1 MTQPNKIS
9 SFRTSLE
16 RGGLDA
22 TNVHNLHDVSF
33 SRDTLPLDQ
42 SLYHAVV
49 GNNWR
54 SNVSET
60 NSVFRYVQQDKYEH
74 LQRGC
79 HRIMASLIDNLGLNI
94 EARNAEGCTLLH
106 IACEKGD
113 VAFVKHLLVNCGANI
128 YSRDYNGRT
137 ALQRVCL
144 RQYLCSMGDIAI
156 CQLLLRIG
164 ASIDEI
170 TPINTITGDTLLHH
184 VARSDYFLR
193 IEDILDNIEGIDVNS
208 KNRKG
213 ETALTCLIIHQNSH
227 FVEKA
232 IISLLKHPDIDC
244 NGKTS
249 VDSDYTLVEDCI
261 MKHYIAA
268 VEIMLTKI
276 TITLEIKYRMI
287 AILLH
292 ELTVYE
298 WERSYGGSMDSSANV
313 VYSQLLELFTM
324 VVDIPCIENDE
335 TMDYLSI
342 FEEAIVM
349 LKIGCF
355 SHLKSPDVIKF
366 DALQL
371 VDMIYQLKSM
381 SKEAIYDPLDAH
393 NLHYRLNHPRES
405 DLIAE
410 ATKRHKVEST
420 PAPIPLKPLD
430 TIGYSI
436 HFYYQPNDSE
446 NDGNNSDQPSLIGT
460 HTFPAACSFLVR

>member
-16 RGGLDA
+16 RDGLDA
-22 TNVHNLHDVSF
+22 TNNVHNLHDVSF
-33 SRDTLPLDQ
+33 APDTLPLDQ

-54 SNVSET
+54 SSVSET
-60 NSVFRYVQQDKYEH
+60 NPVFRYVQQDKYEH

-94 EARNAEGCTLLH
+94 EARNSEGSTLLH
-106 IACEKGD
+106 IAYDNCD

-128 YSRDYNGRT
+128 YSRDYDGRT

-144 RQYLCSMGDIAI
+144 RQYLGSVSNIAI

-170 TPINTITGDTLLHH
+170 APIDTITGDTLLHH
-184 VARSDYFLR
+184 VARSDYFST
-193 IEDILDNIEGIDVNS
+193 IENILNNIEGFDVNS

-213 ETALTCLIIHQNSH
+213 ETVLTCLIANESSR

-232 IISLLKHPDIDC
+232 IISLLKHTDIDC
-244 NGKTS
+244 NGSDDS
-249 VDSDYTLVEDCI
+249 VYTLVEDCI

-298 WERSYGGSMDSSANV
+298 WKRSYAASMYSSANV

-324 VVDIPCIENDE
+324 VVDIPCVENDE

-342 FEEAIVM
+342 FEEAIAM
-349 LKIGCF
+349 LKTGCF

-371 VDMIYQLKSM
+371 VDMIHQLKSM

-410 ATKRHKVEST
+410 STKRHKVEST
-420 PAPIPLKPLD
+420 PAPIPVKPLD
-430 TIGYSI
+430 TIGYTI

-446 NDGNNSDQPSLIGT
+446 NDGNNNDQPSLIGT
-460 HTFPAACSFLVR
+460 HAFPAACSFLVR